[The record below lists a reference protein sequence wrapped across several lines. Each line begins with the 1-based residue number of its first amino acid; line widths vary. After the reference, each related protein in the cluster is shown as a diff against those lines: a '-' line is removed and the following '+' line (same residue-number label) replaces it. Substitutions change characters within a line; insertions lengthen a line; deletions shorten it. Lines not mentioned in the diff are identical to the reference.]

1 MNDKNIAQQRFLQRL
16 AQLDE
21 NLFLKLFNGNSP
33 NWLKV
38 SALSFSKS
46 GDGGLYLLLAILLS
60 WFETE
65 QQSYFATALLL
76 GFLIERPIYYVA
88 KNSFARVRPCDC
100 LVKGAYI
107 IPSDKFSLPSGHSAG
122 AFVVAVILCQYFPIL
137 SWLWLSWATGVA
149 TSRVLLGVHFPA
161 DVIIDAFIGSSCGLL
176 ALMCIEV
183 L

>member
-1 MNDKNIAQQRFLQRL
+1 MRDKNVVQKRFLQQI

-38 SALSFSKS
+38 SALGFSKS
-46 GDGGLYLLLAILLS
+46 GDGGLYLLLTALLS
-60 WFETE
+60 WLGTE
-65 QQSYFATALLL
+65 QQPYLVLTLLL

-107 IPSDKFSLPSGHSAG
+107 VPSDKFSLPSGHSAA
-122 AFVVAVILCQYFPIL
+122 AFLVAVILSQYFPEL
-137 SWLWLSWATGVA
+137 SWLWLSWAAGVA
-149 TSRVLLGVHFPA
+149 SSRVLLGVHFPA
-161 DVIIDAFIGSSCGLL
+161 DVIIGALMGSSCGLL
-176 ALMCIEV
+176 ALLLTEA